1 MTTRIKYIVLGT
13 AVTLALL
20 VSSSPTWAQS
30 YYVTGYTPYVRSGY
44 GFYGGGYHA
53 STAAEGYLRGRAA
66 LVRAQGQASL
76 IHSQAL
82 RQREAARQQYLANR
96 VAKLRYYAEKQKLRA
111 ERKQRQ
117 REELVR
123 RREIREQL
131 AAKRRAESSIDWP
144 VALKAKRYDSLR
156 TEIESLV
163 LLRTKLGSKTND
175 ATSIAIR
182 HGIRELAKQVVQDE
196 KARQLDDKQSQVVRT
211 FVRNLASEHNPARAD
226 TQLASSTA
234 ASASPQM

>member
-1 MTTRIKYIVLGT
+1 MTTRIKHIVLGA

-20 VSSSPTWAQS
+20 VTSSPTWAQS
-30 YYVTGYTPYVRSGY
+30 YYSTGYTPYVHSGY
-44 GFYGGGYHA
+44 GFYGGYHA

-66 LVRAQGQASL
+66 LVQAQAQASL

-131 AAKRRAESSIDWP
+131 AAKRRAESPIDWP
-144 VALKAKRYDSLR
+144 AALKAKRYDSLR

-163 LLRTKLGSKTND
+163 LLRTKLGSQTSD
-175 ATSIAIR
+175 VTSIAIR

-196 KARQLDDKQSQVVRT
+196 KARLLDDKQSQVVRT

-226 TQLASSTA
+226 TQL
-234 ASASPQM
+234 